1 MLLLYG
7 HYLFLRSGFFLLL
20 SYLALNVT
28 LRLWLAWFISLLL
41 MNLSFPTLFLHWRI
55 TLSTFTRIFPLF
67 CLVAIDDTHFASTIR
82 FHVLLRPLPSL
93 FPLCLL
99 LLLYLFSP
107 FLLFAEELFTLL
119 LFLLFDPLKVIL
131 PLLPPLVEELPLD
144 LLTTLLLDEHSLLQF
159 FVILQHS

>member
-1 MLLLYG
+1 M
-7 HYLFLRSGFFLLL
+7 
-20 SYLALNVT
+20 
-28 LRLWLAWFISLLL
+28 
-41 MNLSFPTLFLHWRI
+41 
-55 TLSTFTRIFPLF
+55 
-67 CLVAIDDTHFASTIR
+67 
-82 FHVLLRPLPSL
+82 LLRPLPSL